1 MSGSVL
7 ICTAGS
13 ARYLADA
20 IVGADVDNN
29 GITAQAMAALYYV
42 PGVRTVIEID
52 GQIQNLASS
61 VTV

>member
-1 MSGSVL
+1 MG
-7 ICTAGS
+7 
-13 ARYLADA
+13 A

-42 PGVRTVIEID
+42 PGVRTVIEIG